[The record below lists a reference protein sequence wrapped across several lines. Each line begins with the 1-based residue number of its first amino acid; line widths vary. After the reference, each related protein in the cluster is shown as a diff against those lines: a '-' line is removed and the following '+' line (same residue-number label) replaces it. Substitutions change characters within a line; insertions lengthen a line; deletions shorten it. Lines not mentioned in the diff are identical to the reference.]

1 MGHRKKKKKRSS
13 KPKKEQVQK
22 VKVEKMDMEMK
33 TAEVESPT
41 EKTTDMSEE
50 TAEQDNQQIAKT
62 VATNK
67 ETMKRKDL
75 TYLWAGLAGGC
86 VVVLLFCLI
95 AFLKPE
101 FRHGNYYI
109 CEDPSMLKEL
119 LTTNL
124 SPADSTTITKAAQ
137 DEAARRKDAIEDL
150 LEQKMIVSSEE
161 FASNIS
167 SYYNTLIAVL
177 SAILI
182 ILNLFGF
189 FSWRSSANS
198 SLEQKQRELD
208 DAIKNIDDSL
218 EKNLEE
224 ILRKN
229 QVVRERLQ
237 SYLRELLEQ
246 RETLTEE
253 EWDKLHLLLAKYEKQ
268 EVLKAIK
275 DDNDDKNDGEIE
287 EA

>member
-1 MGHRKKKKKRSS
+1 MGHRKKRKKKSS

-22 VKVEKMDMEMK
+22 VIVEEQNSEIK
-33 TAEVESPT
+33 TEEVESPA
-41 EKTTDMSEE
+41 EQTTDMSEE
-50 TAEQDNQQIAKT
+50 TILQENQTTPKT

-75 TYLWAGLAGGC
+75 RWLWAGGAGAC
-86 VVVLLFCLI
+86 IVILVLCLI
-95 AFLKPE
+95 GFLKPE

-119 LTTNL
+119 LTTKL
-124 SPADSTTITKAAQ
+124 SPADSTTVTKAAQ
-137 DEAARRKDAIEDL
+137 EEAARRRDAIEDL

-167 SYYNTLIAVL
+167 GYYNTLIAVL

-189 FSWRSSANS
+189 FSWRSNANS

-208 DAIKNIDDSL
+208 DALNTIDDRL
-218 EKNLEE
+218 ENNLEE

-229 QVVRERLQ
+229 QVVKERLQ
-237 SYLRELLEQ
+237 SYFDKQLEQ
-246 RETLTEE
+246 RETLSDE
-253 EWDKLHLLLAKYEKQ
+253 EWDKLHMLLTKYEKY
-268 EVLKAIK
+268 EELRAIK
-275 DDNDDKNDGEIE
+275 NDNNEINDGEIE
-287 EA
+287 A